1 MVDRLPEEI
10 LREILKPLFHVSPEH
25 FREQPSS
32 FLRTRPSFPRS
43 PSVLLVCKRWLR
55 VATPLFYECLQ
66 IKSDKAVEGL
76 AETLLATPALGQ
88 YIRRLR
94 LEGGYGR
101 NLLTV
106 VKHAPDIRVLSI
118 QLDVMSR
125 SVTSGLSRSLLLLN
139 PEELHLHGLGGRR
152 PNQKTEALL
161 GKVVSAL
168 GTWKNLVS
176 MKLRRLPILF
186 MSTLC

>member
-101 NLLTV
+101 KLLTV
-106 VKHAPDIRVLSI
+106 VKHAPNIRVLSI
-118 QLDVMSR
+118 QL
-125 SVTSGLSRSLLLLN
+125 
-139 PEELHLHGLGGRR
+139 
-152 PNQKTEALL
+152 
-161 GKVVSAL
+161 
-168 GTWKNLVS
+168 
-176 MKLRRLPILF
+176 
-186 MSTLC
+186 